1 MRLCSLQG
9 AFRFQIFL
17 LRCASKEL
25 SGKVVKSHVMHAAGG
40 LLAAKCAGCVV
51 CGACLVA
58 VALPLRFRAA
68 VPSLFSRFLEPLNLA
83 QATGGAPWKRLNGVW
98 GLVSRRGR
106 LAPGLFAPLLIVS
119 LADPSWFGYRK
130 GFGAAG
136 CDSGLGGR
144 LANGSEGLG
153 ELRRVW
159 GELRS
164 LLCCRW

>member
-83 QATGGAPWKRLNGVW
+83 QATGGGSLEAAERGLGPSFAPWTSRPGPLCAIINRLT
-98 GLVSRRGR
+98 RR
-106 LAPGLFAPLLIVS
+106 PLLVRLSERFRRSGMRQRTWRTSCQWQRRAGRVEAS
-119 LADPSWFGYRK
+119 LG
-130 GFGAAG
+130 
-136 CDSGLGGR
+136 
-144 LANGSEGLG
+144 
-153 ELRRVW
+153 
-159 GELRS
+159 
-164 LLCCRW
+164 